1 MKGLKMN
8 TDNIIA
14 ALNYLLDSEQG
25 NYAEHLA
32 NEGEPSDHIYHVATQ
47 AKAEIYALLDEYR
60 EG

>member
-1 MKGLKMN
+1 MN

-25 NYAEHLA
+25 NYIEHLA
-32 NEGEPSDHIYHVATQ
+32 NWGEPSDHIYHVATQ